1 MSIISPPAACI
12 AAVDPVGVDIHIPL
26 DQTLNEN
33 NSCSDI
39 DDDDDVCGVVVD
51 APSRDDDDV
60 GTVVIDDDDDD
71 DDKSLLLLFLQKCN
85 LNLETAAGD
94 G

>member
-1 MSIISPPAACI
+1 MSPPAACI

-33 NSCSDI
+33 NSCSDDNNDDVCVVVVDDDIDDDDI
-39 DDDDDVCGVVVD
+39 DDDDDKDCN
-51 APSRDDDDV
+51 SE
-60 GTVVIDDDDDD
+60 
-71 DDKSLLLLFLQKCN
+71 SLILQKCN
-85 LNLETAAGD
+85 LNLDTAAGE